1 VIFWVVGFA
10 AIGSVGAIL
19 GSVAVLAFPEQV
31 RRTILPFLLSYATGT
46 LLGAAFLGMI
56 PNAVALAPASTVCAA
71 VLGGIVLFFVLETLL
86 LWRHSH
92 DPDFAARG
100 AAGPLILVGDSFH
113 NLADGLVIASGFLV
127 SIPLGIAVSLAVV
140 AHEVPQE
147 VGDFA
152 ILLDHGYRPWRAF
165 AYNLL
170 SATATLP
177 GAIAGY
183 FWLETSREALP
194 YVLAFSAASFLYIAI
209 ADLVPRLHRGVG
221 FGRHLCQFA
230 LLLAGIG
237 TISLFR
243 IAQ

>member
-1 VIFWVVGFA
+1 MIFWVVGFA

-183 FWLETSREALP
+183 FWLETSRQALP

>member
-1 VIFWVVGFA
+1 
-10 AIGSVGAIL
+10 
-19 GSVAVLAFPEQV
+19 
-31 RRTILPFLLSYATGT
+31 
-46 LLGAAFLGMI
+46 
-56 PNAVALAPASTVCAA
+56 
-71 VLGGIVLFFVLETLL
+71 
-86 LWRHSH
+86 
-92 DPDFAARG
+92 
-100 AAGPLILVGDSFH
+100 
-113 NLADGLVIASGFLV
+113 
-127 SIPLGIAVSLAVV
+127 V